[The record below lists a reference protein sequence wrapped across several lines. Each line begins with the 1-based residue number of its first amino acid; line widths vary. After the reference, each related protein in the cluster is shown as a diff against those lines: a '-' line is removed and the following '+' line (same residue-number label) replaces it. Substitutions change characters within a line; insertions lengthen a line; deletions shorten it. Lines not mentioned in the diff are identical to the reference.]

1 MFQNLIILIFFRL
14 VTLPSSS
21 ADSVQVLALSISNF
35 CFRIFVGSSLH
46 KESFNFCNS
55 SLLKPAKLELDGDFG
70 LFGDFDI
77 LEIEPGDLDK
87 EFLGD
92 LEDLDL
98 DFE

>member
-1 MFQNLIILIFFRL
+1 
-14 VTLPSSS
+14 
-21 ADSVQVLALSISNF
+21 
-35 CFRIFVGSSLH
+35 
-46 KESFNFCNS
+46 
-55 SLLKPAKLELDGDFG
+55 LLKPAKLELDGDFG

-98 DFE
+98 DLE